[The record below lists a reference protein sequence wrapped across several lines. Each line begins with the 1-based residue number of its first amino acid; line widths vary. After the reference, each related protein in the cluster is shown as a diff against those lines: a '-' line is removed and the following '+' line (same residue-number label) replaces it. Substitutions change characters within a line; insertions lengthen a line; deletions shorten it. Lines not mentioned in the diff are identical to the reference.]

1 MVIGLTGGIATGKST
16 VSRMLAERGAH
27 IIDADQV
34 AREVVEPHT
43 EGWHRIR
50 ARFGKEVFHPDGT
63 LNRQALGA
71 RVFRDAEARETL
83 NQMLHPLIV
92 EQMQILTK
100 RWRERDP
107 DGIVVWDT
115 PLLIEGNL
123 TKSVEKVIVVYVPES
138 LQLQRLMAR
147 DGLSE
152 EEARRRIASQIS
164 IEEKKRFAD
173 FLIDNSGNL
182 AETERQVDQIWKLL
196 NSKNGYD
203 RR

>member
-1 MVIGLTGGIATGKST
+1 VIIGLTGGIATGKST

-71 RVFRDAEARETL
+71 RVFRDAEAREIL

-138 LQLQRLMAR
+138 LQLQRLMTR

-152 EEARRRIASQIS
+152 EEARRRIASQIP

-196 NSKNGYD
+196 NSKNGYAQ
-203 RR
+203 R